1 MPPSAHG
8 TYSLTASYSYRGNV
22 GAMQSAIP
30 NPGLTWE
37 RTYMTNVG
45 LSIGLYK
52 RVMVDVE
59 FYNNLTTDMLTQSR
73 VSSII
78 SEDAVMR
85 NVGKMRNRGYEIVIT
100 SANIVHKDFSLADR
114 TEHRPQPEQ
123 DPVPVRRHHPKFRG
137 ARLERGPRQKRMVPD
152 TLGRYR
158 PGRRTAHVV

>member
-1 MPPSAHG
+1 
-8 TYSLTASYSYRGNV
+8 
-22 GAMQSAIP
+22 MQSAVP

-100 SANIVHKDFSLADR
+100 SANIVHKDFSWQ
-114 TEHRPQPEQ
+114 TELNIAHNQNKILSLYEPE
-123 DPVPVRRHHPKFRG
+123 VSGSASGKRAAPKTNG
-137 ARLERGPRQKRMVPD
+137 A
-152 TLGRYR
+152 
-158 PGRRTAHVV
+158 